1 MIRTPIVSTPVERS
15 SLTPRAQ
22 RRDGAVVIKSLFG
35 PPMIRVAL
43 VASMA
48 AMGFAGGVALDD
60 ARAVSAKKKAPAAKC
75 PAGTTPVVTKRGRK
89 PVFKR
94 DKRGRVRCTAVK
106 RSAVPAPAQSPTLQ
120 VGQVADVLGS
130 ASDIN
135 PKALT
140 KLNRLIGARRSDRLL
155 KLGLVAW
162 RDTAGAARAHA
173 SENETKSFSSG
184 GADGKV
190 AFGLERVEGEQSG
203 FKATASAE
211 MKVTRADLEKFST
224 TLKDNLPADVTGATA
239 KVDVSFEDVATTC
252 PDDKGTVPGKLR
264 GKGSISVTVERS
276 GGAPPNEVTISADV
290 NATYTAHVG
299 ADGKVD
305 AINGLDV
312 QTTFQAGGGGR
323 STETYRGRIA
333 GSGFGREG
341 LLDAPKGGA
350 DAAIQ
355 RDVSH
360 IDANSGGVFGP
371 HGSWRYGHGF
381 PISDLRTVDNLKA
394 MAATSIATSI
404 STLAALEYLRKV
416 TLDRIDKS
424 ACGYQVLLDLTSLF
438 KSATHDASGQLKLS
452 VDARAVPGS
461 ANHWT
466 GSAPAQYTDVVFTPH
481 IECPYVAIVNTPG
494 TFKVDIKRL
503 ASGNLEVTWSADP
516 SASASVDCP
525 PDDSDPPYDPPPQPG
540 QPGPSPVGA
549 TPTTYELPASGG
561 SQAIGGGIDGGG
573 GDGYFDSG
581 TLVVS
586 PSR

>member
-1 MIRTPIVSTPVERS
+1 MLRF
-15 SLTPRAQ
+15 
-22 RRDGAVVIKSLFG
+22 AV
-35 PPMIRVAL
+35 AC
-43 VASMA
+43 MA
-48 AMGFAGGVALDD
+48 AGLVTLVPAGAAPAAGKPGTF
-60 ARAVSAKKKAPAAKC
+60 AVSAKKKKAPAAKC

-89 PVFKR
+89 PAVKR
-94 DKRGRVRCTAVK
+94 DKRGRLKCTAVK
-106 RSAVPAPAQSPTLQ
+106 RSAVPAPAPSPSLQ

-130 ASDIN
+130 SADIN
-135 PKALT
+135 SKAFT
-140 KLNRLIGARRSDRLL
+140 KLNRLIGSRRSDRLL
-155 KLGLVAW
+155 ELGLVAW

-173 SENETKSFSSG
+173 AENETKSFSSG
-184 GADGKV
+184 GADGNV
-190 AFGLERVEGEQSG
+190 SFGVERVEGAQSG
-203 FKATASAE
+203 FKATASAG

-224 TLKDNLPADVTGATA
+224 TLKDNLPSDVTGATA

-252 PDDKGTVPGKLR
+252 PDDKGAVPGKLR
-264 GKGSISVTVERS
+264 GKGSISVKVERS
-276 GGAPPNEVTISADV
+276 GGAPPIEVTIGADV

-312 QTTFQAGGGGR
+312 QTTFQAGGSGR

-341 LLDAPKGGA
+341 LLDAPKGTA

-360 IDANSGGVFGP
+360 IDPNSGGVFGP
-371 HGSWRYGHGF
+371 HGSWRYGSGF

-416 TLDRIDKS
+416 TVDRIDKS
-424 ACGYQVLLDLTSLF
+424 ACAFQVVVDVTSLF
-438 KSATHDASGQLKLS
+438 KSATHDASGKLNLT
-452 VDARAVPGS
+452 VDVRAEPGS
-461 ANHWT
+461 AGHWT
-466 GSAPAQYTDVVFTPH
+466 GSATAQYTDVTFTPH

-494 TFKVDIKRL
+494 TFKLDIKRL

-516 SASASVDCP
+516 TTSASVDCP
-525 PDDSDPPYDPPPQPG
+525 PTGDPPYDPPPQPG
-540 QPGPSPVGA
+540 QPGPSLVGA
-549 TPTTYELPASGG
+549 TPTTFELPAAGG
-561 SQAIGGGIDGGG
+561 TQAIGGGIDGGG

-581 TLVVS
+581 SLVVT